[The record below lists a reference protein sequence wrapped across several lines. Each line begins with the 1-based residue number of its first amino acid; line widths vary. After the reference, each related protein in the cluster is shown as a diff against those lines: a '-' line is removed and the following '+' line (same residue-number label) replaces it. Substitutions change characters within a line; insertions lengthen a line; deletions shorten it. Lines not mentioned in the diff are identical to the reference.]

1 MERAF
6 VSGADFVG
14 PGAVALW
21 PVAAGGVPVPRRAV
35 RKLVDPGRGAARDSA
50 RAGRRG
56 VRGDAARAGER
67 RLYAD
72 RPADDDGARLEER
85 DTDDR
90 IRRASGKAGQARDR
104 TSQRLNSIPK

>member
-72 RPADDDGARLEER
+72 RPADADGARLEER
-85 DTDDR
+85 EPDDR
-90 IRRASGKAGQARDR
+90 MPRASGKPGPAPDRCRARA
-104 TSQRLNSIPK
+104 PPP